1 MLITSE
7 GSGWLDLDSDSVSVS
22 SGIFTSFE
30 VKEGGFEFSSFFE
43 TVLVGGGGGLEFD
56 FGLSLLLG
64 AWGFDPCF
72 CKLAKSIAFFK
83 TATQSSNTS
92 PSSEQK

>member
-1 MLITSE
+1 
-7 GSGWLDLDSDSVSVS
+7 
-22 SGIFTSFE
+22 

-64 AWGFDPCF
+64 A
-72 CKLAKSIAFFK
+72 
-83 TATQSSNTS
+83 
-92 PSSEQK
+92 